1 MKKLFSLVVALSL
14 VISSTVSAYALSEL
28 TTTSSSNCKSF
39 SHLKSTDSQV
49 QEDIS
54 AFISVGIEEQL
65 ITSAEIEDDSIK
77 YEIAYPNGVINYATI
92 ERNRAGDLVI
102 DYYDAQNHNEVILT
116 NDGDLYV
123 DGSLVKF
130 EFNEYID
137 SQLLTQNTFSVEN
150 SKNGVTRMRTAE
162 YSLSPFGSASK
173 YTTYVKSFSGNAVS
187 WGTSTA
193 ASLVLGTMTT
203 IICSAFNIGMSV
215 SIGASIVT
223 GLASS
228 MLSYYRVYGMQDSF
242 FSWKF
247 DMYNRSD
254 SMSIDRYTKYTG
266 ACFSQK
272 NFQGTRYAHT
282 YYEHSYF
289 S

>member
-1 MKKLFSLVVALSL
+1 MQKFQPS
-14 VISSTVSAYALSEL
+14 
-28 TTTSSSNCKSF
+28 
-39 SHLKSTDSQV
+39 KSTDSQV

>member
-1 MKKLFSLVVALSL
+1 M
-14 VISSTVSAYALSEL
+14 
-28 TTTSSSNCKSF
+28 
-39 SHLKSTDSQV
+39 
-49 QEDIS
+49 
-54 AFISVGIEEQL
+54 
-65 ITSAEIEDDSIK
+65 
-77 YEIAYPNGVINYATI
+77 
-92 ERNRAGDLVI
+92 
-102 DYYDAQNHNEVILT
+102 
-116 NDGDLYV
+116 YV